1 MKLIAR
7 KPCSFGGRNFFI
19 GEEVPADLVL
29 DPKKQEAMEI
39 LSIVNTPDSQTKPA
53 GKNKTG
59 TETGTDKT
67 KKTRGGKAKP
77 AGER

>member
-29 DPKKQEAMEI
+29 DPKRQESIGI
-39 LSIVNTPDSQTKPA
+39 LSIVSGSETKAKPVA
-53 GKNKTG
+53 GTS
-59 TETGTDKT
+59 TDKA
-67 KKTRGGKAKP
+67 KKTRGGKAKA
-77 AGER
+77 AGGH

>member
-7 KPCSFGGRNFFI
+7 KPCSFGGRSFFI

-29 DPKKQEAMEI
+29 DPKKQESMGV
-39 LSIVNTPDSQTKPA
+39 LSIVSRVNSISEPAAEAKPV
-53 GKNKTG
+53 TG
-59 TETGTDKT
+59 TSTDKA

-77 AGER
+77 AGDR